1 MILCV
6 QNGKTKSKAITLKI
20 TVSQIH
26 EEMDLIT
33 SQVDHVA
40 LVVVVIAATPGSV
53 AIAVAKTVV
62 MSEAV
67 TTVEAAAG
75 RQQGA
80 AAEADRAD
88 VIGSMNEDSFFV
100 FVTFYYH

>member
-6 QNGKTKSKAITLKI
+6 QNGKTKNKAITLKI
-20 TVSQIH
+20 TVSQIL

-88 VIGSMNEDSFFV
+88 VIGLMNEDSFFV
-100 FVTFYYH
+100 FATFYYH